1 MKNKHCLVIGAGL
14 AGLAAAHRLL
24 ENKWSVE
31 VLEADTNRLGGR
43 VFTKRVISRGKPDL
57 VYELGGE
64 WIGTSHKRVIQLCDD
79 FRLKRMPHRFAFA
92 FVEEGR
98 ASKFYKP
105 GKLPFSSRENAAF
118 KRFQKSARKMSSCQE
133 KELDRMDWWT
143 KVAELGFST
152 KSLLRRDL
160 MDSTDF
166 GESIRHTS
174 AFVGA
179 TEYTVREPLRRN
191 G

>member
-43 VFTKRVISRGKPDL
+43 VFTKRVINRGKPDL
-57 VYELGGE
+57 VYELRGE

-98 ASKFYKP
+98 ASKFYEP

-118 KRFQKSARKMSSCQE
+118 KRFHIR
-133 KELDRMDWWT
+133 
-143 KVAELGFST
+143 
-152 KSLLRRDL
+152 LRRCN
-160 MDSTDF
+160 
-166 GESIRHTS
+166 GIY
-174 AFVGA
+174 G
-179 TEYTVREPLRRN
+179 REPLRRN